1 MKKVALVIG
10 LVALFA
16 SCGTSTT
23 GTAPKADSTT
33 VKKDTVITQKKNK
46 EIVELFLLEHFFES

>member
-33 VKKDTVITQKKNK
+33 VKKDTVIVKADSVKADTTKKVK
-46 EIVELFLLEHFFES
+46 